1 MFLFSP
7 QKRIRGLVASF
18 LKGFDEY
25 WRANADT
32 CQKLVAPHEK
42 PKAVI
47 LKYEPKKAIDTPTE
61 KNTSATSELIH
72 ERSCILASDMNLPFE
87 WAEAVVKLRS
97 IERPQ
102 MIPQTSWLEI
112 KATCTQLYIDD
123 FALLKLIIN
132 NDWLLEDI
140 YGCNKVAPLVRVD
153 CMGLLLLLHQGDEVV
168 GVNKERIKI
177 LRRSGK
183 VNYLYRRLD
192 RQMKID
198 LLYEL

>member
-1 MFLFSP
+1 M
-7 QKRIRGLVASF
+7 VSF

-25 WRANADT
+25 WRATADT
-32 CQKLVAPHEK
+32 CQKLVAPREK

-47 LKYEPKKAIDTPTE
+47 FQYEPKKAIDRPTE
-61 KNTSATSELIH
+61 KNTSATPELIH

-102 MIPQTSWLEI
+102 MIPQSSWLEI
-112 KATCTQLYIDD
+112 KAACSQLYMDD

-132 NDWLLEDI
+132 NGWVGEDI
-140 YGCNKVAPLVRVD
+140 YGCHSGAPLFRFD

-168 GVNKERIKI
+168 GVNKERIKMI
-177 LRRSGK
+177 RRSGAVNHLYKKLHQQIK
-183 VNYLYRRLD
+183 VG
-192 RQMKID
+192 
-198 LLYEL
+198 LLYELTV

>member
-1 MFLFSP
+1 M
-7 QKRIRGLVASF
+7 ASF

-32 CQKLVAPHEK
+32 RQKLVAPREK

-47 LKYEPKKAIDTPTE
+47 FQYEPKKAIDRPTE
-61 KNTSATSELIH
+61 QNTSATSELIH
-72 ERSCILASDMNLPFE
+72 ERSCILSNDMNLPFK
-87 WAEAVVKLRS
+87 WADAVVKLRS

-102 MIPQTSWLEI
+102 MISQTSWLEI
-112 KATCTQLYIDD
+112 KSACTQLYMDD

-132 NDWLLEDI
+132 NGWSLEDV
-140 YGCNKVAPLVRVD
+140 YGCNKVAPFVRVD

-183 VNYLYRRLD
+183 VNYLYKRLD
-192 RQMKID
+192 QRMKVGM
-198 LLYEL
+198 LYEL

>member
-1 MFLFSP
+1 
-7 QKRIRGLVASF
+7 VASF

-25 WRANADT
+25 WRDTADT
-32 CQKLVAPHEK
+32 CQKLVAPREK

-47 LKYEPKKAIDTPTE
+47 FQYEPKKAIDRPTE

-72 ERSCILASDMNLPFE
+72 ERFCILASDINLPSE

-102 MIPQTSWLEI
+102 IIPQSSWLEI
-112 KATCTQLYIDD
+112 NAACDQLYTDD
-123 FALLKLIIN
+123 FALLKLIISN
-132 NDWLLEDI
+132 GWSLEDI
-140 YGCNKVAPLVRVD
+140 YGCNKFAPLVRVD

-183 VNYLYRRLD
+183 TNYLSRRLD
-192 RQMKID
+192 QQTKVS
-198 LLYEL
+198 LLY